1 MFSTRRK
8 SDFFVLADE
17 TEDVKGARDVRGD
30 ALEEL
35 SIVASLQLR
44 VVPDVNVGTGD
55 EFADGIED
63 ASRVDVV
70 CNEMIRFLL
79 QNFI

>member
-1 MFSTRRK
+1 MITYVSSLFSARRK

-17 TEDVKGARDVRGD
+17 TKDVKCGGDVRGD
-30 ALEEL
+30 VLEEL

-55 EFADGIED
+55 ELADGVED
-63 ASRVDVV
+63 ASCVDVV
-70 CNEMIRFLL
+70 CN
-79 QNFI
+79 